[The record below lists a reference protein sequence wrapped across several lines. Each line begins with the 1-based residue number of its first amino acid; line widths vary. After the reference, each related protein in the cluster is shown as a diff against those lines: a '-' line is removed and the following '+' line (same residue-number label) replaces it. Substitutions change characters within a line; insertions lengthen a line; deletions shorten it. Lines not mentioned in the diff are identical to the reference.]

1 MRWRNIVLPESDGK
15 SCLVLAFP
23 EPIWMQIVVLSY
35 FIRRLH
41 KGAMNRPP
49 SYFIKSIY
57 VLGNSVSLKHD
68 SFWYS
73 LLIVYLFLLFYCACL
88 QELAFV
94 FVRGPLKNETS
105 PPDATRM
112 PKWSQRS
119 SGIFGMRCDLV
130 WFGAI
135 WCFDSNKKSLLR
147 FKIRQNTYVG

>member
-88 QELAFV
+88 QDLVFV
-94 FVRGPLKNETS
+94 FVGGPLKKWNN
-105 PPDATRM
+105 PARCNKDA
-112 PKWSQRS
+112 KVVAK
-119 SGIFGMRCDLV
+119 IV
-130 WFGAI
+130 WGFWDA
-135 WCFDSNKKSLLR
+135 LR
-147 FKIRQNTYVG
+147 FGVIWRNLVFWFE